1 MERVVKQWNRL
12 PVEVVELSS
21 PKVFKR
27 HVGMALGHSGGLG
40 SACLMVELN
49 DLTCSFPI

>member
-27 HVGMALGHSGGLG
+27 HVGMALRDIVVGLVV
-40 SACLMVELN
+40 LV
-49 DLTCSFPI
+49 

>member
-12 PVEVVELSS
+12 SVEVEELSS

-27 HVGMALGHSGGLG
+27 HVGMTLRNIVVGLVV
-40 SACLMVELN
+40 LV
-49 DLTCSFPI
+49 